1 MFICEILILI
11 SCIDKEKYKTH
22 AAIVSASITHNSSD
36 DMGFS
41 KNHDQQYVSLCVA
54 YDVFTFL
61 CNLYCIAVC
70 TLIPISACN
79 DNRVKTVVPFL
90 SFSNILE
97 EERKTKSK
105 M

>member
-1 MFICEILILI
+1 
-11 SCIDKEKYKTH
+11 
-22 AAIVSASITHNSSD
+22 
-36 DMGFS
+36 MGFS

-70 TLIPISACN
+70 MLIPISACN

-97 EERKTKSK
+97 RERKTKKRNVVIPDRNVGTFKLVSPLI
-105 M
+105 